1 MLLRLEPTDDAD
13 LVDAVLSDPWI
24 AGRLRHDARAPQYL
38 ASPAV
43 SYLAAYVGNGM
54 AGVFIAGRVGS
65 YEVEAHVAL
74 YRSGTRHGRRLAAV
88 FLARAFAD
96 PAVLRVSA
104 PVLASLPSSANFC
117 RRLGFVQEGLKRSA
131 CLRDGVPTD
140 IIMFGLTRE
149 EWLAGSGRI
158 G

>member
-1 MLLRLEPTDDAD
+1 MLLRLEPTEDAA

-24 AGRLRHDARAPQYL
+24 ADRLRHDGRSPCYL

-43 SYLAAYVGNGM
+43 SYLAAYVGDDL
-54 AGVFIAGRVGS
+54 AGVFIAGRIGS

-74 YRSGTRHGRRLAAV
+74 YRSGTRHGRPLAAL

-96 PAVLRVSA
+96 PTVLRVSA
-104 PVLASLPSSANFC
+104 PVLASLPSSVNFC
-117 RRLGFVQEGLKRSA
+117 RRLGFVQEGVKRAA

-140 IIMFGLTRE
+140 LIMFGLTRE
-149 EWLAGSGRI
+149 EWLAGGERI